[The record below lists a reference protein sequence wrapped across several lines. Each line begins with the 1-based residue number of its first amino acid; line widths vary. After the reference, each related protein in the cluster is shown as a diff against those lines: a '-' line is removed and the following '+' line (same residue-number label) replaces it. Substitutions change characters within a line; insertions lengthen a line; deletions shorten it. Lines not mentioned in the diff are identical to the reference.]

1 MVKTEKKSLKVGKYV
16 DNEHADTLIRN
27 YKHERWVHNSE
38 RIGKEDS
45 LSSWYTIEELEDFI
59 ETSKAHGADGI
70 KFYFGTYPK
79 SFPARPEYSGRQTIL
94 LVATKSKT
102 TDAGVANKNIYVK
115 QGDKMQILAYNLG
128 MLCPPMC
135 QKQSP
140 GASHE
145 SGIGI
150 TIVDRGEKGLTL
162 V

>member
-45 LSSWYTIEELEDFI
+45 LSCWYTVDELEEFI
-59 ETSKAHGADGI
+59 RTSKAHGADGI
-70 KFYFGTYPK
+70 KFYFGAYPK
-79 SFPARPEYSGRQTIL
+79 SYDPRPEYAGRQTVL

-102 TDAGVANKNIYVK
+102 TETGVENKNIYISK
-115 QGDKMQILAYNLG
+115 GEKNQILAYNVG
-128 MLCPPMC
+128 VLCPPWC
-135 QKQSP
+135 QKVSP
-140 GASHE
+140 GTTHE
-145 SGIGI
+145 AGIGI
-150 TIVDRGEKGLTL
+150 TIVDRGEKGLTI